1 MKPGDIHRSNRRL
14 AGLFL
19 ICDLAATFVAL
30 AGAYW
35 LRFEA
40 EIIPVTK
47 GVPPASGYF
56 RLFPFIALLWPLVY
70 YFHGLYQVRR
80 NRSSV
85 EEGFAVLVA
94 TALATLLLV
103 GIATF
108 SRGFD
113 YSRAVLLLFF
123 ASDVL
128 LVFAGRT
135 AIRRYLEE
143 AWRHGYGV
151 RRVLVVGAGRLG
163 RAVVDKLAE
172 HPEAGLR
179 AIGFV
184 DDDPG
189 KQALAYRGV
198 PVVGETAAAARVVEN
213 RGVDAVFLALP
224 LEAHRT
230 MLAVLKDVA
239 RTVADVRVVPDL
251 LQYITFRAGVEDLDG
266 LPVVHLTQVPL
277 TGWMSLVK
285 RTLDLTIAA
294 TALLLLSPLFGLIAL
309 AIHLSDGSPV
319 FYRQRRMGL
328 DGRPFEIVKFRSMR
342 HGAEDELGPTW
353 AAPDDPRRTRVGRF
367 LRRWSLDELPQ
378 LVNVVRGDMSLVGP
392 RPERPEFVREF
403 KEKFPQYMLRHRV
416 RAGIT
421 GWAQVNGWRGATSLE
436 RRIEFDLYYIEN
448 WSLAL
453 DLKILWL
460 TLRYG
465 LRHRNAY

>member
-1 MKPGDIHRSNRRL
+1 V
-14 AGLFL
+14 LFL
-19 ICDLAATFVAL
+19 AIDLAATFAALVA
-30 AGAYW
+30 AYW

-47 GVPPASGYF
+47 GVPAASAYL
-56 RLFPFIALLWPLVY
+56 RLFPFIAVLWPLVY

-85 EEGFAVLVA
+85 EEGLAVLVA
-94 TALATLLLV
+94 TALATLLLI

-113 YSRAVLLLFF
+113 YSRAVLVLFF
-123 ASDVL
+123 VSDVL
-128 LVFAGRT
+128 FVFAGRT

-172 HPEAGLR
+172 HPESGLR
-179 AIGFV
+179 SVGFV
-184 DDDPG
+184 DDDPEKVG
-189 KQALAYRGV
+189 ASYRGV
-198 PVVGETAAAARVVEN
+198 PILGATADAARIVEEK
-213 RGVDAVFLALP
+213 RVDAVFLALP
-224 LEAHRT
+224 LQAHRA

-285 RTLDLTIAA
+285 RTLDLAIAG
-294 TALLLLSPLFGLIAL
+294 TALLLLSPLFAVIAI
-309 AIHLSDGSPV
+309 AIRLSGGPIL
-319 FYRQRRMGL
+319 YRQQRMGL

-342 HGAEDELGPTW
+342 PDAEDESGPTW
-353 AAPDDPRRTRVGRF
+353 AGPEDSRRTRVGRF

-378 LVNVVRGDMSLVGP
+378 LVNVVKGEMSLVGP

-416 RAGIT
+416 RAGMT
-421 GWAQVNGWRGATSLE
+421 GWAQVNGWRGNTSVSK
-436 RRIEFDLYYIEN
+436 RIEYDLYYIEN

-453 DLKILWL
+453 DIKILWM

>member
-1 MKPGDIHRSNRRL
+1 MRPGDIHRSNRRL
-14 AGLFL
+14 AILFL
-19 ICDLAATFVAL
+19 VSDLAATFVAL
-30 AGAYW
+30 AAAYW

-40 EIIPVTK
+40 EVIPVTK
-47 GVPPASGYF
+47 GVPPASSYLG
-56 RLFPFIALLWPLVY
+56 LLPLIAVLWPVVY

-94 TALATLLLV
+94 TGLATLLLI
-103 GIATF
+103 GITTF

-113 YSRAVLLLFF
+113 YSRAVLVLFF
-123 ASDVL
+123 GSDVL
-128 LVFAGRT
+128 LVFALRT

-179 AIGFV
+179 AVGFV

-189 KQALAYRGV
+189 KQGMAYRGV
-198 PVVGETAAAARVVEN
+198 PIVGETADAAAVVEQ
-213 RGVDAVFLALP
+213 RRVDAVFLALP
-224 LEAHRT
+224 LEAHRA

-285 RTLDLTIAA
+285 RTLDLSIATVSLA
-294 TALLLLSPLFGLIAL
+294 VLSPVFAAIAL
-309 AIHLSDGSPV
+309 AIRFSDGRPV

-328 DGRPFEIVKFRSMR
+328 DGRPFEILKFRSMQT
-342 HGAEDELGPTW
+342 GAEDELGPTW
-353 AAPDDPRRTRVGRF
+353 AAPDDPRRTPVGRF

-378 LVNVVRGDMSLVGP
+378 LVNVVKGEMSLVGP

-403 KEKFPQYMLRHRV
+403 KEKFPQYMVRHRV
-416 RAGIT
+416 RAGMT
-421 GWAQVNGWRGATSLE
+421 GWAQVNGWRGATSLAK
-436 RRIEFDLYYIEN
+436 RIEYDLYYIEN

-453 DLKILWL
+453 DVKILWL
-460 TLRYG
+460 TLRHG
-465 LRHRNAY
+465 LRSRNAY

>member
-1 MKPGDIHRSNRRL
+1 MRPGDIHRSNRRL
-14 AGLFL
+14 AVLFL
-19 ICDLAATFVAL
+19 VCDLAATFLAL
-30 AGAYW
+30 AAAYW
-35 LRFEA
+35 LRFDA

-47 GVPPASGYF
+47 GVPPASAYL
-56 RLFPFIALLWPLVY
+56 RLFPFIAVLWPLVY

-85 EEGFAVLVA
+85 EEGFAVLVG
-94 TALATLLLV
+94 TALATLLLI

-108 SRGFD
+108 LRGFD

-128 LVFAGRT
+128 FVFAGRT

-143 AWRHGYGV
+143 AWRHGYGI

-179 AIGFV
+179 AVGFV

-189 KQALAYRGV
+189 KQGLAYRGV
-198 PVVGETAAAARVVEN
+198 PIVGETADAGAIVESK
-213 RGVDAVFLALP
+213 GVDAVFLALP
-224 LEAHRT
+224 LEAHRA

-251 LQYITFRAGVEDLDG
+251 LQHITFRAGVEDLDG

-285 RTLDLTIAA
+285 RTLDLVIAA
-294 TALLLLSPLFGLIAL
+294 TALVLLSPLFAVIGL
-309 AIHLSDGSPV
+309 AIRLSDGRPV

-342 HGAEDELGPTW
+342 LGAENESGPTW
-353 AAPDDPRRTRVGRF
+353 AGPEDPRRTRVGRF

-378 LVNVVRGDMSLVGP
+378 LVNVVKGEMSLVGP

-403 KEKFPQYMLRHRV
+403 KERFPQYMVRHRV
-416 RAGIT
+416 RAGMT
-421 GWAQVNGWRGATSLE
+421 GWAQVHGWRGATDLAK
-436 RRIEFDLYYIEN
+436 RIEYDLYYIEN

-453 DLKILWL
+453 DVKILWL